1 MGLEHL
7 FLTSQWGEVPHPT
20 QGCASH
26 MFLGEF
32 SHTIDDKG
40 RLTIPAKFRDEL
52 ESGIVIT
59 RGIDAGC
66 LWAYPRS
73 EWENFAEKLS
83 QIPATSQA
91 VRNFVRFF
99 FSSASDSIPDRQG
112 RVIIPQNLREYANIQ
127 SEATVIG
134 VMNRVEIWEPAKWTE
149 VFSKVEADPETMVAQ
164 MQELGFQI

>member
-1 MGLEHL
+1 
-7 FLTSQWGEVPHPT
+7 
-20 QGCASH
+20 

-52 ESGIVIT
+52 ESGVVVT
-59 RGIDAGC
+59 RGIDGC

-73 EWENFAEKLS
+73 EWENLAERIS
-83 QIPATSQA
+83 QIPSTNPA
-91 VRNFVRFF
+91 VRNFVRFM

-112 RVIIPQNLREYANIQ
+112 RVIIPQNLREYAHIQ
-127 SEATVIG
+127 NEATVIG
-134 VMNRVEIWEPAKWTE
+134 VMNRVEIWQPLRWTE
-149 VFSKVEADPETMVAQ
+149 VFSKVEEDPETMVAQ

>member
-1 MGLEHL
+1 
-7 FLTSQWGEVPHPT
+7 
-20 QGCASH
+20 

-52 ESGIVIT
+52 EGGIVVT
-59 RGIDAGC
+59 RGTDGC
-66 LWAYPRS
+66 LWAFPRS
-73 EWENFAEKLS
+73 EWENFADKMS
-83 QIPATSQA
+83 QIPATNPA
-91 VRNFVRFF
+91 VRNFARFM

-134 VMNRVEIWEPAKWTE
+134 VMNRVEIWNPTRWTE
-149 VFSKVEADPETMVAQ
+149 VFSIVEEDPDTMIAQ
-164 MQELGFQI
+164 MEELGFQI